1 MRIFR
6 YLKKYWVFAI
16 LAPLFMVGEV
26 LMDMYQPQL
35 MSKIVDQGLASD
47 TIDIV
52 LNTGLLMLGLVAIGG
67 TFGVLSGVFANKCA
81 FNYGN
86 DLRKDVF
93 NHVESLSFEQVDD
106 FSTGSLVTRVTN
118 DITQVSNVVAMAI
131 RMIIRTL
138 MQFVMGSIFLLAIDI
153 RFGYILL
160 VTLPVLLTIIII
172 FIIRVSPYFKK
183 MQERVDDV
191 NAVVQENI
199 TGARVVKAYTA
210 EEKEKKR
217 FGKANDNL
225 YEVNWTVIKRL
236 SLISPILSVILIAG
250 MIAIIYLGGADIASR
265 VIDANGVITL
275 QTGLGVG
282 QIIAAVN
289 YLNVL
294 VNGFVMLALMFQMFV
309 RGKAS
314 IDRLNAVL
322 DTDPIVK
329 QGKNTFADEVTKGT
343 IEFRDVSFAYPG
355 ETDEM
360 ILNHINL
367 KINQGER
374 IGILGATGCGKSTLV
389 NLIARFYDVKEG
401 EVLVDNHNVKDYT
414 FNALRGKVAMC
425 LQKSELYSKTIKE
438 NICWGNKDASDEDVI
453 EAAKIAQAHDFISGF
468 PEGYDTKVAEKGAS
482 LSGGQKQ
489 RISIARAIVKR
500 PEIIVF
506 DDSTSALDLETEA
519 KLYKAIESSLKGM
532 TVITIAQRVASVV
545 ACDKIVV
552 LNEGEIASI
561 GNHKE
566 LMETSSI
573 YQDIYNSQLKRG
585 DDING

>member
-1 MRIFR
+1 
-6 YLKKYWVFAI
+6 
-16 LAPLFMVGEV
+16 
-26 LMDMYQPQL
+26 MDMYQPQL

-47 TIDIV
+47 TIDLV
-52 LNTGLLMLGLVAIGG
+52 VNTGLLMLGLVAVGG
-67 TFGVLSGVFANKCA
+67 VCGVLSGVFANKCA
-81 FNYGN
+81 FSYGN

-93 NHVESLSFEQVDD
+93 NHIESLSFEQVDD

-118 DITQVSNVVAMAI
+118 DITQVSNVVAMSI

-138 MQFVMGSIFLLAIDI
+138 MQFVMGSIFLLLIDI

-160 VTLPVLLTIIII
+160 ITLPVLLAIIII
-172 FIIRVSPYFKK
+172 FIIRISPYFKK

-225 YEVNWTVIKRL
+225 YGVNWTVIKRL
-236 SLISPILSVILIAG
+236 SLISPVLSVILIAG

-265 VIDANGVITL
+265 VVEVDGEITL

-289 YLNVL
+289 YLNLL
-294 VNGFVMLALMFQMFV
+294 VNGFVMLALMFQVFV

-322 DTDPIVK
+322 DTIPVVK
-329 QGKNTFADEVTKGT
+329 EGENNQEAKQTGT
-343 IEFRDVSFAYPG
+343 VEFRDVSFAYPG

-367 KINQGER
+367 TINQGER

-389 NLIARFYDVKEG
+389 NLIARFYDVSEG
-401 EVLVDNHNVKDYT
+401 EVLVDGVNVKDYNFST
-414 FNALRGKVAMC
+414 LRNKVAMC
-425 LQKSELYSKTIKE
+425 LQKSELFSKTIKE
-438 NICWGNKDASDEDVI
+438 NICWGKKDASDEEVI
-453 EAAKIAQAHDFISGF
+453 DAAKIAQAHDFITSF
-468 PEGYDTKVAEKGAS
+468 PDGYDTKVAEKGAS

-489 RISIARAIVKR
+489 RISIARSIVAK

-519 KLYKAIESSLKGM
+519 KLYKAIEASLKGM

-545 ACDKIVV
+545 SCDKIIV

-566 LMETSSI
+566 LMATSPI

-585 DDING
+585 DETNG

>member
-1 MRIFR
+1 
-6 YLKKYWVFAI
+6 
-16 LAPLFMVGEV
+16 
-26 LMDMYQPQL
+26 MDMYQPKL
-35 MSKIVDQGLASD
+35 MSKIVDEGLASN

-52 LNTGLLMLGLVAIGG
+52 VNTGLLMLGLVAIGG
-67 TFGVLSGVFANKCA
+67 TCGVLSGVFANKCA
-81 FNYGN
+81 FSYGN

-93 NHVESLSFEQVDD
+93 NHIESLSFEQVDD

-118 DITQVSNVVAMAI
+118 DITQVSNVVAMSI

-138 MQFVMGSIFLLAIDI
+138 MQFVMGSIFLLMIDI

-160 VTLPVLLTIIII
+160 ITLPVLLAIIIT
-172 FIIRVSPYFKK
+172 FIIKISPYFKK

-210 EEKEKKR
+210 EEKENKR

-225 YEVNWTVIKRL
+225 YGVNWTVIKRL

-265 VIDANGVITL
+265 VVEVDGKITL

-289 YLNVL
+289 YLNIL
-294 VNGFVMLALMFQMFV
+294 VNGFVMLALMFQVFV

-322 DTDPIVK
+322 DTIPVVK
-329 QGKNTFADEVTKGT
+329 EGDNSNLSENNQEGT
-343 IEFRDVSFAYPG
+343 VEFRNVSFAYPG

-360 ILNHINL
+360 ILSNINL
-367 KINQGER
+367 KINRGER

-389 NLIARFYDVKEG
+389 NLIARFYDVNEG
-401 EVLVDNHNVKDYT
+401 EVLVDGVNVKDYNFST
-414 FNALRGKVAMC
+414 LRNKVAMC
-425 LQKSELYSKTIKE
+425 LQKSELFSKTIKE
-438 NICWGNKDASDEDVI
+438 NICWGKKDASDEEVI

-468 PEGYDTKVAEKGAS
+468 PEGYQTKVAEKGAS

-489 RISIARAIVKR
+489 RISIARAIVAK

-506 DDSTSALDLETEA
+506 DDSTSALDLETES
-519 KLYKAIESSLKGM
+519 KLYKAIETNLKGM

-545 ACDKIVV
+545 TCDKIIV
-552 LNEGEIASI
+552 LNEGEVASI

-566 LMETSSI
+566 LMATSPI

-585 DDING
+585 DEING

>member
-1 MRIFR
+1 
-6 YLKKYWVFAI
+6 
-16 LAPLFMVGEV
+16 
-26 LMDMYQPQL
+26 MDMYQPQL

-47 TIDIV
+47 TIDLV
-52 LNTGLLMLGLVAIGG
+52 VNTGLLMLGLVAVGG
-67 TFGVLSGVFANKCA
+67 VCGVLSGVFANKCA
-81 FNYGN
+81 FSYGN

-93 NHVESLSFEQVDD
+93 NHIESLSFEQVDD

-118 DITQVSNVVAMAI
+118 DITQVSNVVAMSI

-138 MQFVMGSIFLLAIDI
+138 MQFVMGSIFLLLIDI

-160 VTLPVLLTIIII
+160 ITLPVLLAIIII
-172 FIIRVSPYFKK
+172 FIIRISPYFKK

-225 YEVNWTVIKRL
+225 YGVNWTVIKRL
-236 SLISPILSVILIAG
+236 SLISPVLSVILIAG

-265 VIDANGVITL
+265 VVEVDGEITL

-289 YLNVL
+289 YLNLL
-294 VNGFVMLALMFQMFV
+294 VNGFVMLALMFQVFV

-322 DTDPIVK
+322 DTIPVVK
-329 QGKNTFADEVTKGT
+329 EGENNQEAKQTGT
-343 IEFRDVSFAYPG
+343 VEFRDVSFAYPG

-367 KINQGER
+367 TINQGER

-389 NLIARFYDVKEG
+389 NLIARFYDVSEG
-401 EVLVDNHNVKDYT
+401 EVLVDGVNVKDYNFST
-414 FNALRGKVAMC
+414 LRNKVAMC
-425 LQKSELYSKTIKE
+425 LQKSELFSKTIKE
-438 NICWGNKDASDEDVI
+438 NICWGKKDASDEEVM
-453 EAAKIAQAHDFISGF
+453 EAAKIAQAHDFITSF
-468 PEGYDTKVAEKGAS
+468 PDGYETKVAEKGAS

-489 RISIARAIVKR
+489 RISIARAIVAK

-519 KLYKAIESSLKGM
+519 KLYKAIEASLKGM

-545 ACDKIVV
+545 SCDKIIV

-566 LMETSSI
+566 LMATSPI

-585 DDING
+585 DETNG